1 MSTKCSLVPP
11 TWRASMY
18 AASFAEGS
26 ISAYSRSM
34 TRTVSPT
41 LMPAFELSA
50 VTLAKS
56 PCSAVTVSFRSLTF
70 SSVSSAVIILVV
82 DAGYRFS
89 SAFFSYST
97 MSESGLMSRAAV
109 AVTAGASLAAAV
121 TSLSLSAVTSLEAL
135 LSAESVLPESVDEVS
150 ALSESVDEV
159 SVLSESDWLDEVSL
173 SSFTA

>member
-1 MSTKCSLVPP
+1 M
-11 TWRASMY
+11 
-18 AASFAEGS
+18 
-26 ISAYSRSM
+26 SAYSRSM

-41 LMPAFELSA
+41 LMSAFELSD

-121 TSLSLSAVTSLEAL
+121 TSLSLSAVASLVSLESL

-150 ALSESVDEV
+150 L
-159 SVLSESDWLDEVSL
+159 LSESDWLDEVSL

>member
-1 MSTKCSLVPP
+1 
-11 TWRASMY
+11 
-18 AASFAEGS
+18 
-26 ISAYSRSM
+26 M
-34 TRTVSPT
+34 TRTVSPA
-41 LMPAFELSA
+41 LMSAFELSD

-109 AVTAGASLAAAV
+109 AVTAGASLAAAI
-121 TSLSLSAVTSLEAL
+121 TSLSLLAVASLESL

-150 ALSESVDEV
+150 VLSESVDEV

>member
-1 MSTKCSLVPP
+1 M
-11 TWRASMY
+11 
-18 AASFAEGS
+18 
-26 ISAYSRSM
+26 
-34 TRTVSPT
+34 
-41 LMPAFELSA
+41 
-50 VTLAKS
+50 
-56 PCSAVTVSFRSLTF
+56 TVSFRSSTF

-109 AVTAGASLAAAV
+109 AVTAGASLAAAI
-121 TSLSLSAVTSLEAL
+121 TSLSLSAVASLESL